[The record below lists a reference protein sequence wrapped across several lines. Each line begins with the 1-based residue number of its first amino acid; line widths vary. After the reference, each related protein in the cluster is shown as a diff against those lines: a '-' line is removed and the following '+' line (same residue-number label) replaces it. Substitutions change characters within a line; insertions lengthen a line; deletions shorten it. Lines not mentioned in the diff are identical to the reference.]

1 MEQVTVAE
9 AIGRALAQAGAA
21 HAFGVV
27 GSGNF
32 HMTNALI
39 NAGVPFTQSRHEL
52 GGALMADAYAR
63 LTGRVPVVSVHQGGG
78 YLNALTGVLESVK
91 AHTGVVVLA
100 GAVARGDVVSNF
112 HLDQVRA
119 FEAVGGLAI
128 RVEAARQ
135 GIAYAVEAVHQAA
148 LQRRP
153 VLLDVPVDVQDELV
167 DWSADLVP
175 PTPQVLRS
183 GASRESVARI
193 VDELL
198 AAERP
203 LVVAGRGAKHAK
215 AELLAV
221 AASTGALVVPSGG
234 ARGLF
239 EGEEWGLDVMGGF
252 ATDGAAELM
261 QEADLLVVF
270 GAALTK
276 WTARG
281 GALTDGKRIIQIDD
295 RATAIGLHR
304 DVELGILGDSAAVA
318 GELAALLAERIPAGR
333 TGWRTPETRERLA
346 KVRYWV
352 EQPLE
357 DRSTAAHIDPAL
369 LSRHLDELL
378 PRERTVVVDGG
389 NVNAYAGSFFRVP
402 DADGYLLDIASQ
414 SIGSGLGE
422 VLGAAIARPDRLPL
436 LTTGDGSL
444 LMNAVELETAVR
456 ERLGVLI
463 VVLNDNAYG
472 AEVHIFHNDPQKETV
487 VFPEV
492 DIASVARGYGC
503 EAITVRSL
511 DDLAP
516 LHAWLAGP
524 RDRPFLI
531 DAKIEGFA
539 SPLMEQDMH

>member
-1 MEQVTVAE
+1 MEQITVAE
-9 AIGRALAQAGAA
+9 AIGRTLAAAGASR
-21 HAFGVV
+21 AFGVV

-39 NAGVPFTQSRHEL
+39 NSGVEFTQSRHEL

-63 LTGRVPVVSVHQGGG
+63 LTGTVPVVSVHQGGG

-91 AHTGVVVLA
+91 AHTGLVVLA

-119 FEAVGGLAI
+119 FEAVGGLAL
-128 RVEAARQ
+128 RVEGAHQAIAGAA
-135 GIAYAVEAVHQAA
+135 AAVHQAA

-153 VLLDVPVDVQDELV
+153 VLLDVPVDVQEELV
-167 DWSADLVP
+167 AWAPDLVP
-175 PTPQVLRS
+175 PAPQVLRA
-183 GASRESVARI
+183 GASRESIERI
-193 VDELL
+193 ADELL

-203 LVVAGRGAKHAK
+203 LIVAGRGAKHAK

-239 EGEEWGLDVMGGF
+239 EGEEWGFDVMGGF
-252 ATDGAAELM
+252 ATDAAAELM

-281 GALTDGKRIIQIDD
+281 GALTDGKRIVQVDD
-295 RATAIGLHR
+295 QATAFGLHR
-304 DVELGILGDSAAVA
+304 EVELGILGDSAAVA
-318 GELAALLAERIPAGR
+318 GELAEVLGQRIPAGR
-333 TGWRTPETRERLA
+333 TAWRTPETRERLA
-346 KVRYWV
+346 KGRYWAD
-352 EQPLE
+352 QPLD
-357 DRSTAAHIDPAL
+357 DRSTAEHIDPGV
-369 LSRHLDELL
+369 LSRHLDRTL
-378 PRERTVVVDGG
+378 PRERTVIVDGG
-389 NVNAYAGSFFRVP
+389 NVNAYAGSFYRVP

-422 VLGAAIARPDRLPL
+422 AIGAALARPDRLPL
-436 LTTGDGSL
+436 LSTGDGSL

-456 ERLGVLI
+456 ERLGLLI
-463 VVLNDNAYG
+463 VVLNDSAYG
-472 AEVHIFHNDPQKETV
+472 AEVHIFHQDPQKETV
-487 VFPEV
+487 VFPDT
-492 DIASVARGYGC
+492 DIAAIARGYGC

-516 LHAWLAGP
+516 LEGWLAGP

>member
-1 MEQVTVAE
+1 VGQITVAE
-9 AIGRALAQAGAA
+9 AIGRTLVQAGAA

-32 HMTNALI
+32 HMTNAFI
-39 NAGVPFTQSRHEL
+39 NAGGTFTQSRHEL

-63 LTGRVPVVSVHQGGG
+63 LRGEVTVVSVHQGGG
-78 YLNALTGVLESVK
+78 FLNAMTGVLESVK

-119 FEAVGGLAI
+119 FEAVGGIAL

-135 GIAYAVEAVHQAA
+135 AIGYAAAAVHQAA

-153 VLLDVPVDVQDELV
+153 VLLDVPVDVQDERIE
-167 DWSADLVP
+167 WGEDLVP
-175 PTPQVLRS
+175 AAPELQRA
-183 GASRESVARI
+183 GASAEAVAALA
-193 VDELL
+193 DELL

-203 LVVAGRGAKHAK
+203 LIVAGRGAKAGK
-215 AELLAV
+215 AALRRV
-221 AASTGALVVPSGG
+221 GASAGALLVPSGG

-252 ATDGAAELM
+252 ATDGAAALM

-295 RATAIGLHR
+295 QPTAFGLHR
-304 DVELGILGDSAAVA
+304 SVERGILGDAARVAEQLADELEGRSAS
-318 GELAALLAERIPAGR
+318 R
-333 TGWRTPETRERLA
+333 TGWRTPATAARLA
-346 KVRYWV
+346 EVRYWAD
-352 EQPLE
+352 QPLA
-357 DRSTAAHIDPAL
+357 DRSTAEHIDPAL
-369 LSRHLDELL
+369 LSRHLDRLL
-378 PRERTVVVDGG
+378 PRERVVVVDGG
-389 NVNAYAGSFFRVP
+389 NVNAYGGSFFRVP
-402 DADGYLLDIASQ
+402 DENGYLLDIASQ
-414 SIGSGLGE
+414 SIGSGLAEG
-422 VLGAAIARPDRLPL
+422 LGAAIARPDRLTL
-436 LTTGDGSL
+436 VATGDGSL

-456 ERLGVLI
+456 ERLGVL
-463 VVLNDNAYG
+463 VLVYNDNAYG
-472 AEVHIFHNDPQKETV
+472 AEVHIFHDDEQKETV

-511 DDLAP
+511 EDLAP
-516 LHAWLAGP
+516 LEAWLAGP
-524 RDRPFLI
+524 RERPFVI

>member
-1 MEQVTVAE
+1 MEKVTVAE
-9 AIGRALAQAGAA
+9 AIGRALAVAGAA

-52 GGALMADAYAR
+52 GGALMGDAYTR
-63 LTGRVPVVSVHQGGG
+63 LTGRVAIVSVHQGGG
-78 YLNALTGVLESVK
+78 FLNALTGVLESVK
-91 AHTGVVVLA
+91 AHTGLVVLA

-128 RVEAARQ
+128 RVEASRQ
-135 GIAYAVEAVHQAA
+135 AIAYAAAAVHQAA

-153 VLLDVPVDVQDELV
+153 VLLDVPVDVQDELI

-175 PTPQVLRS
+175 AAPQVIRP
-183 GASRESVARI
+183 GASPDAIARLA
-193 VDELL
+193 DELL

-221 AASTGALVVPSGG
+221 AAAAGAILVPSGG

-239 EGEEWGLDVMGGF
+239 EGEPWGLDVMGGF
-252 ATDGAAELM
+252 ATDGAAEFM

-295 RATAIGLHR
+295 QSSAFGLHR
-304 DVELGILGDSAAVA
+304 PVELGILGDSAEVA
-318 GELAALLAERIPAGR
+318 GRLASELAERLPEPR
-333 TGWRTPETRERLA
+333 TGWRTPETAARMQS
-346 KVRYWV
+346 VRYWAD
-352 EQPLE
+352 QPLE
-357 DRSTAAHIDPAL
+357 DRSTAEHIDPGAL
-369 LSRHLDELL
+369 TRHLDRML
-378 PRERTVVVDGG
+378 PSERTVVVDGG
-389 NVNAYAGSFFRVP
+389 NVNAYAGSFYRVP
-402 DADGYLLDIASQ
+402 DEDGYLLDIASQ

-422 VLGAAIARPDRLPL
+422 VIGAAIARPDRLPL

-456 ERLGVLI
+456 ERLGLLV

-472 AEVHIFHNDPQKETV
+472 AEVHIFHRDPQKETV

-492 DIASVARGYGC
+492 DIAAVARGYGC
-503 EAITVRSL
+503 EAITVRTL

-516 LHAWLAGP
+516 LEAWLAGP
-524 RDRPFLI
+524 RERPFLI